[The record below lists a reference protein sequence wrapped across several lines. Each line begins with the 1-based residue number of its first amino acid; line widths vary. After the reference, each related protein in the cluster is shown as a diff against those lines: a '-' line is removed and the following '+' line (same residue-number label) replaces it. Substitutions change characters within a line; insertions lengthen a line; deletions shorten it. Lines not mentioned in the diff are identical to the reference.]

1 MPLFTYTAKNFKGE
15 ITTGTHDARDTHEL
29 AATLKQQG
37 FVLVSA
43 SEAGSQIQPAARGI
57 WPRWFGRISI
67 QEKMMFARNLA
78 IMIQAGLS
86 LTRAL
91 AILQKQTASAKFQS
105 IIASVDESVR
115 KGTTF
120 SESLGAH
127 PHVFSP
133 IFIAMV
139 GAGENSGKLD
149 DALKVLAIQ
158 LKNDYELRRK
168 IKGALMYPSVI
179 ITAMMLIGVLMLM
192 YVVPTLVSTFN
203 QLGIVLPPTTQ
214 FIIQTSNSLIANGIF
229 ILVALPFVFYGIWR
243 LLATRTAQLLL
254 DRVLLK
260 LPVISGINKKINSA
274 RTARTLSSLIA
285 SGVPILKALEITSTV
300 IQNHLYQEVL
310 VRAQADIQKGEPLSQ
325 AFIAHTELYPVLMG
339 EMMAVG
345 EETGKTSDMLRHLA
359 LFYEKEVAA
368 ATKDLSSIIEP
379 VLMIIVGIIVGF
391 FAISMIQ
398 PLYGSLEQISA
409 GTPGILFLSRAL
421 V

>member
-1 MPLFTYTAKNFKGE
+1 MPLFTYTGKNFKGE
-15 ITTGTHDARDTHEL
+15 LTTGTRDARDTHEI

-37 FVLVSA
+37 FVLIRA
-43 SEAGSQIQPAARGI
+43 SEALGQIQPAGRWI
-57 WPRWFGRISI
+57 WPRLFGRISI

-78 IMIQAGLS
+78 VMIQAGLS

-91 AILQKQTASAKFQS
+91 AVLQKQTASAKFKS
-105 IIASVDESVR
+105 IIGSVDESVR

-149 DALKVLAIQ
+149 EALKVLAIQ

-179 ITAMMLIGVLMLM
+179 ITAMILIGVLMLM

-203 QLGIVLPPTTQ
+203 QLGVVLPPTTQ

-229 ILVALPFVFYGIWR
+229 ILIAMPFIFYGVWQ
-243 LLATRTAQLLL
+243 LMATHTAKLLL

-260 LPVISGINKKINSA
+260 LPVVSGINKKINSA
-274 RTARTLSSLIA
+274 RTARTLSSLTA

-310 VRAQADIQKGEPLSQ
+310 ARAQADIQKGEPLSQ
-325 AFIAHTELYPVLMG
+325 AFIAHTELYPILVG
-339 EMMAVG
+339 EMIAVG
-345 EETGKTSDMLRHLA
+345 EETGKTSDMLHHLA

-398 PLYGSLEQISA
+398 PLYGSLQQISA
-409 GTPGILFLSRAL
+409 GTPDILFLSRAL